1 LKLGDLLAKKEIEEP
16 EGIIKEEE
24 IQMAINYYREYTAD
38 DKLIDMIEA
47 RKKAEHDR
55 LARNHFEIQQ
65 AKAEALAAGK
75 AEGLIKGKSE
85 GKTESKLEIAKN
97 MLKLGAEKDF
107 ILKVTG
113 ISVEDLNKIN

>member
-1 LKLGDLLAKKEIEEP
+1 MKLGDLLAKKEIEEP